1 MKTIEIQCE
10 SKLNLPIGELN
21 DFQGELKDLSVD
33 RYLEL
38 KKSILELGFSE
49 PVSVWNNDDKWWILN
64 GHQRLRALRTMQAE
78 GYEIPEIPVSV
89 IQAKT
94 IKEAKKKVLAMTS
107 QYGEMTYQG
116 LFNFQIG
123 ADLSVQDLD
132 MFHFADVD
140 LDKYKEEFFTDPTA
154 DESVDPLKLNSEFLL
169 VVKLPNEKIQADL
182 FTRLSG
188 EGFECKIMS

>member
-94 IKEAKKKVLAMTS
+94 VKEAKKKVLAMTS

-140 LDKYKEEFFTDPTA
+140 LDKYKMEFFEDATDEDSSSQQSLTP
-154 DESVDPLKLNSEFLL
+154 EFII
-169 VVKLPNEKIQADL
+169 VVKLSNEKQQADL
-182 FTRLSG
+182 YTKLSG
-188 EGFECKIMS
+188 EGYECKLIT